1 MEPKDE
7 CWDKPWCLLQRHLL
21 GLPLVQTLRD
31 ECDECFEP
39 TSTSPG
45 CCSVWEQWGPH
56 PPWLHATVPLGNFR
70 KLPRGCGCRMWF
82 GAGIT
87 QHPLCCKSQ
96 WPVCPSICLSLLSS
110 VGTPVGLSCATLTLA
125 EVCPLCNG
133 TAKPWFTRRD
143 RSHPY
148 TVRLKVETKKPAWGN
163 PQYVDGLCLKDL
175 LLLCMALAL
184 LLKLCHCCHCCAIN
198 VPPPSL
204 LCHCHHRHTTTI
216 TTLTSQCHCH
226 HCCATA
232 LIAMLPRSLPCHH
245 HHHYAT
251 ATIAMTLLLSPRH
264 HHVTAI
270 IAVPPLLS
278 TCHHYHGHAAA
289 IIAVPLLSLPH
300 QSCRPLPLYTW

>member
-1 MEPKDE
+1 M
-7 CWDKPWCLLQRHLL
+7 
-21 GLPLVQTLRD
+21 
-31 ECDECFEP
+31 
-39 TSTSPG
+39 SPG

-163 PQYVDGLCLKDL
+163 PQYVDGLRLKDL

-204 LCHCHHRHTTTI
+204 LCHCHHRHTLDI
-216 TTLTSQCHCH
+216 TVPLPSLLCHCSHCHATMIITMPSPSSLCHCHHCYDTAAVATPSPCHCH
-226 HCCATA
+226 HCCATTVVYMPP
-232 LIAMLPRSLPCHH
+232 LSWPCCCHH
-245 HHHYAT
+245 CCATVVT
-251 ATIAMTLLLSPRH
+251 ATPKLSSPATLHMVVGLK
-264 HHVTAI
+264 V
-270 IAVPPLLS
+270 
-278 TCHHYHGHAAA
+278 
-289 IIAVPLLSLPH
+289 
-300 QSCRPLPLYTW
+300 